1 MIPCSPKRS
10 ASYGLSRNDG
20 KNLGPDRSGRGLTGV
35 AAALAVKG
43 GVGVKEID
51 VKELQRVLTEN
62 GAFIG

>member
-1 MIPCSPKRS
+1 MAFQEMMEKTWDLIV
-10 ASYGLSRNDG
+10 AGG
-20 KNLGPDRSGRGLTGV
+20 GLTGV